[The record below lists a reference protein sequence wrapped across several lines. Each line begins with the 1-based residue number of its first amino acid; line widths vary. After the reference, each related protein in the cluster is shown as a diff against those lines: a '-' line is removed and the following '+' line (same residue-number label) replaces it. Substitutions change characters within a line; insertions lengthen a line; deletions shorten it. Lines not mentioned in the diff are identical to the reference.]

1 MADNSHI
8 PETILQ
14 FWRDNPTEYSKDD
27 IHHLEPD
34 SEEAVLLKYLLEN
47 GFAKLTIKLNGK
59 VLDSFNGQKET
70 DVDVSLGTLTIQ
82 KNGETVGTYNGSE
95 SKNIDINL
103 STLTVQK
110 NGSTIGTYNGSGNKN
125 INVSLGMLTIQKNGS
140 TVETYNGDSSKTVN
154 ITVPKITYGTGTPS
168 GGNSGDVYMRYL

>member
-14 FWRDNPTEYSKDD
+14 FWRDSPTEYSKDD

-34 SEEAVLLKYLLEN
+34 SEEAVFLKYLLEN
-47 GFAKLTIKLNGK
+47 GFATLTIKLNGK
-59 VLDSFNGQKET
+59 TLGSFNGQKET
-70 DVDVSLGTLTIQ
+70 DINIDLGTLTIQ
-82 KNGETVGTYNGSE
+82 RNGE
-95 SKNIDINL
+95 
-103 STLTVQK
+103 
-110 NGSTIGTYNGSGNKN
+110 TIGTYNGSGNKN
-125 INVSLGMLTIQKNGS
+125 INVSLGTLTVQKNGT

-154 ITVPKITYGTGTPS
+154 ITVPRITYGTGNPS

>member
-8 PETILQ
+8 PETIMQ
-14 FWRDNPTEYSKDD
+14 FWRDSPTEYSKED

-34 SEEAVLLKYLLEN
+34 SEEAVFLKYLLEN
-47 GFAKLTIKLNGK
+47 GFAKLNIKLNGK
-59 VLDSFNGQKET
+59 ILGSFNGQKET

-82 KNGETVGTYNGSE
+82 KNGETAGTYNGSE
-95 SKNIDINL
+95 AKNIDINL
-103 STLTVQK
+103 
-110 NGSTIGTYNGSGNKN
+110 GT
-125 INVSLGMLTIQKNGS
+125 LTIQKNGS

-154 ITVPKITYGTGTPS
+154 ITVPRITYGTGAPG

>member
-14 FWRDNPTEYSKDD
+14 FWRDSPTEYSKED

-34 SEEAVLLKYLLEN
+34 SEEAVFLKYLLEN
-47 GFAKLTIKLNGK
+47 GFATLTIKLNGK
-59 VLDSFNGQKET
+59 MLGSFNGQKET

-82 KNGETVGTYNGSE
+82 RNGETVGTYNGSE
-95 SKNIDINL
+95 PKNIDINL
-103 STLTVQK
+103 GTLTIQK
-110 NGSTIGTYNGSGNKN
+110 NGETIGTYNGSDSKN
-125 INVSLGMLTIQKNGS
+125 IDISLGTLTIQKNGS

-154 ITVPKITYGTGTPS
+154 ITVPRITYGTGNPS

>member
-14 FWRDNPTEYSKDD
+14 FWRDSPTEYSKDD

-34 SEEAVLLKYLLEN
+34 SEEAVFLKYLLEN
-47 GFAKLTIKLNGK
+47 GFASLTIKLNGK
-59 VLDSFNGQKET
+59 TIGSFNGQKET
-70 DVDVSLGTLTIQ
+70 DVDVNLGILTIQ

-95 SKNIDINL
+95 N
-103 STLTVQK
+103 Q
-110 NGSTIGTYNGSGNKN
+110 N
-125 INVSLGMLTIQKNGS
+125 INVSLGTLTIQRNGT
-140 TVETYNGDSSKTVN
+140 TVETYNGDSNKTVN
-154 ITVPKITYGTGTPS
+154 ITVPKITYGTGNPS

>member
-8 PETILQ
+8 PETIMQ

-82 KNGETVGTYNGSE
+82 RNGE
-95 SKNIDINL
+95 
-103 STLTVQK
+103 
-110 NGSTIGTYNGSGNKN
+110 TIGTYDGSEPKN
-125 INVSLGMLTIQKNGS
+125 ININLGTLTIQKNGS

-154 ITVPKITYGTGTPS
+154 ITVPRITYGTGNPS

>member
-14 FWRDNPTEYSKDD
+14 FWRDSPTEYSKDD

-34 SEEAVLLKYLLEN
+34 SEEAVFLKYLLEN
-47 GFAKLTIKLNGK
+47 GFATLTIKLNGK
-59 VLDSFNGQKET
+59 TLGSFNGQKET
-70 DVDVSLGTLTIQ
+70 DINIDLGTLTIQKNGETVGTYNGSGNKNINVSLGTLTIQ

-103 STLTVQK
+103 STLTV
-110 NGSTIGTYNGSGNKN
+110 
-125 INVSLGMLTIQKNGS
+125 QKNGS